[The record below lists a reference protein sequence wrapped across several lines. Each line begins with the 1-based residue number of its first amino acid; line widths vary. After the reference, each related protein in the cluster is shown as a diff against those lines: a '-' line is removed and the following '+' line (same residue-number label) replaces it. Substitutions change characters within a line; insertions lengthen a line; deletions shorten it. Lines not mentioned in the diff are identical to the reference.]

1 VPSALRTLLTVALP
15 VLLLVGSLLLSQYGQ
30 AGDIKEV
37 EDATPAIQTMCP
49 VSAEDEDR
57 MQRVALKE
65 ETALDMLDGRLTV
78 EEAAAQFLKV
88 ASSDPESLEYM
99 RLAPG
104 DTDEERALFQLIS
117 FARVQAGRKLERY
130 GAALARVEQ
139 TAKSLEKPKHVH

>member
-15 VLLLVGSLLLSQYGQ
+15 VLLLAGSLLISRYGQ
-30 AGDIKEV
+30 AGSMKRVD
-37 EDATPAIQTMCP
+37 DDTPSVVTMQA

-57 MQRVALKE
+57 MQRVAIKE

-78 EEAAAQFLKV
+78 EEAAAQFLEV
-88 ASSDPESLEYM
+88 ASSDPEALENM
-99 RLAPG
+99 RLSPG

-117 FARVQAGRKLERY
+117 FARVQAGRQPKRY

-139 TAKSLEKPKHVH
+139 AAKSLEKPKHIH

>member
-15 VLLLVGSLLLSQYGQ
+15 VLLLVGSLLISQYGQ
-30 AGDIKEV
+30 AGAIKGV
-37 EDATPAIQTMCP
+37 EDAKPDVQTMYA

-57 MQRVALKE
+57 MQRVAIKE

-88 ASSDPESLEYM
+88 AASDPESLEYL

-117 FARVQAGRKLERY
+117 FARVQAGRKPQRY
-130 GAALARVEQ
+130 SAALARVEQ
-139 TAKSLEKPKHVH
+139 TAKSFERPKHVH